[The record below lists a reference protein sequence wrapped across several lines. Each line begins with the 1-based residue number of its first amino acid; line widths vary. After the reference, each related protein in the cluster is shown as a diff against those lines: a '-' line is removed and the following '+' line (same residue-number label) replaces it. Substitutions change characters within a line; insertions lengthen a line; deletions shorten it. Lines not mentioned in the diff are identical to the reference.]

1 MTDRY
6 LSFRGV
12 RELTS
17 LSESTIRRLVAEKKL
32 PEPLTLTPGR
42 RAFVEGDVR
51 AAVAKLIAEQRPG
64 TSESAA

>member
-17 LSESTIRRLVAEKKL
+17 LSESTIRRLVAEGKL
-32 PEPLTLTPGR
+32 PQPQTLTPGR
-42 RAFVEGDVR
+42 RVFVESAVR
-51 AAVAKLIAEQRPG
+51 QAVQKLIAEHGQPG
-64 TSESAA
+64 AAA